1 MEHTAKTARRYA
13 DRALSIASRAMKGWS
28 YGRDTAP
35 QRAVQGVRV
44 QYVPKK
50 RRNVAKETANARAI
64 CVQLARGARRWRAEG
79 GIAPRFADMAAA
91 AHLCAIYAERSADGD
106 FGAWEGAR

>member
-28 YGRDTAP
+28 YGLDTAP

-50 RRNVAKETANARAI
+50 RRNVEREAESARAI
-64 CVQLARGARRWRAEG
+64 CVTIARGARRWRAEG
-79 GIAPRFADMAAA
+79 GIAPQFATLAAA
-91 AHLCAIYAERSADGD
+91 AHLCAVYAERSAAGD
-106 FGAWEGAR
+106 FGAWEGVR